1 MNRIVIIP
9 ALNPDDGLKNIVKR
23 NWELERQI
31 ILVDDGSDEEHRQIF
46 YDLEEKC
53 ILLRHRENRGKG
65 EAIKTALAYIK
76 KMGLECDVIGV
87 MDADGQHRPDD
98 MEKLLIKAAV
108 NPNTLVL
115 GSRTI
120 DREIPWASKMGNLLT
135 RKIFQAATGIKV
147 SDTQTGLRA
156 FSAGMLDF
164 MLEIPGQRYEYEMN
178 VLVTC
183 ARKEVPI
190 LEVPIET
197 IYHDKNNSCSHFR
210 KVRDSVRIYRQ
221 LLKFS
226 FFIEKQK
233 SSYMT
238 VRK

>member
-23 NWELERQI
+23 NWELEHQI

-76 KMGLECDVIGV
+76 KMGLECGVIGV
-87 MDADGQHRPDD
+87 MDADGQHRPDA